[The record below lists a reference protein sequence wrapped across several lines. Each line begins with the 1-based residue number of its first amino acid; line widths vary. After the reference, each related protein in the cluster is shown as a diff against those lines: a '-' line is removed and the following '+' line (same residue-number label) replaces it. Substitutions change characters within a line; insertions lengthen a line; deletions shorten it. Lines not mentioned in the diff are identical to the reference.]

1 MIVDASVAVK
11 WLVEEN
17 LSKAATRL
25 ATRND
30 LVAPDILDLE
40 VAQALTRKVRQRN
53 LQQSVAEELWVDFA
67 KATIQR
73 VAWQGHAQAA
83 LALSFRL
90 RATFVD
96 CLYLAIAIDLDD
108 TIVTADER
116 FVRAVRTAPS
126 LQKHIASLAEL

>member
-11 WLVEEN
+11 WLVEED
-17 LSKAATRL
+17 LSEAATRL
-25 ATRND
+25 ATHDD

-40 VAQALTRKVRQRN
+40 VAQTLTRKVRQR
-53 LQQSVAEELWVDFA
+53 LLPQSAAEELWVDFA
-67 KATIQR
+67 RATVRR
-73 VAWQGHAQAA
+73 VAWQGHAQPA

-108 TIVTADER
+108 TVVTADER
-116 FVRAVRTAPS
+116 FVRAVRSAPR
-126 LQKHIASLAEL
+126 LRRRIVNLAEL